1 MKFGE
6 LNDDGNYDEKC
17 ESVGKRRKRVGG
29 RKEKEREKE
38 GGGKE
43 KKRERERGKRKKR
56 KKESVY
62 MRRTVTKTVFGAA
75 SARSGQESRM
85 NSG

>member
-29 RKEKEREKE
+29 RKEKERERGE
-38 GGGKE
+38 GKK

>member
-29 RKEKEREKE
+29 RKEKERERGGRERKKKE
-38 GGGKE
+38 KGKE
-43 KKRERERGKRKKR
+43 EKERKEKRKAYTCDERLRRPSSVQRVRGVVKR
-56 KKESVY
+56 V
-62 MRRTVTKTVFGAA
+62 A
-75 SARSGQESRM
+75 
-85 NSG
+85 

>member
-29 RKEKEREKE
+29 RKKKERERREGKKKKEKGKEEKER
-38 GGGKE
+38 KE
-43 KKRERERGKRKKR
+43 KRKAYTCDERLRRPSSVQRVRGVVKR
-56 KKESVY
+56 V
-62 MRRTVTKTVFGAA
+62 A
-75 SARSGQESRM
+75 
-85 NSG
+85 

>member
-17 ESVGKRRKRVGG
+17 ESVGKRRKRVGR
-29 RKEKEREKE
+29 RKEKERERGEGKKKKE
-38 GGGKE
+38 KGKE
-43 KKRERERGKRKKR
+43 EKERKE

>member
-6 LNDDGNYDEKC
+6 LNDGNYDEKC
-17 ESVGKRRKRVGG
+17 ESVGKRRKRVGR
-29 RKEKEREKE
+29 RKEKEREG

>member
-6 LNDDGNYDEKC
+6 LNDDGNYNEKC

-43 KKRERERGKRKKR
+43 KKEKGKEEKERKEKRKAYTCDERLRRPSSVQRVRGVVKR
-56 KKESVY
+56 V
-62 MRRTVTKTVFGAA
+62 A
-75 SARSGQESRM
+75 
-85 NSG
+85 